1 LCNKILAAGA
11 THDDKSISPVI
22 RQTLLHWSL
31 EITPEI
37 LAEHAKRTTLNAI
50 YWNHSQRY

>member
-1 LCNKILAAGA
+1 
-11 THDDKSISPVI
+11 
-22 RQTLLHWSL
+22 LHWSL